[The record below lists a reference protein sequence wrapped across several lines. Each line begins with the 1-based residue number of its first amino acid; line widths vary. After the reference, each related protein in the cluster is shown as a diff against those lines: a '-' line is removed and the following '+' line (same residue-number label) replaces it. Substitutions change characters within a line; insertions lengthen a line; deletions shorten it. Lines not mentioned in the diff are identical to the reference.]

1 MFSNLT
7 FTKTIFLTFLVFT
20 LLFAFI
26 ACGED
31 EVVVTTTTTDEVEEI
46 KIIEKSTPYPEKE
59 VEKSIAEI
67 AVDGGF
73 NTLVAAL
80 DAADLV
86 ETLSGDGTFTV
97 FAPTDEAFAALP
109 EGMLEG
115 LLADPDALKQILL
128 YHVVG
133 DVVMAETVVTLDET
147 ETLEGST
154 VAIDVVDGNV
164 FLNDSQVTST
174 DIEASNGVVHVI
186 NKVLVPGMEEAVSN
200 DTVEDVKSI
209 AEVAVAGGFNT
220 LVAALSAAE
229 LVETLS
235 GDGSFTVFAPT
246 DEAFAALPE
255 GMLEGLLA
263 DTEALTQILL
273 YHVVGDVVKAETVVT
288 LDEAETL
295 AGTNISIEVVDGN
308 VFVNDS
314 KVTSTDIEAS
324 NGVIH
329 VIDKVLVPGTDE
341 TGNNKEIIDSQIPNF
356 VVYEYNDAETDY
368 TFRRLVI
375 RDIIES
381 TLEKSNTKSQI
392 SQQIP
397 VGIYETSQ
405 VQLSSVIPLG
415 LIEAQIPQVF

>member
-1 MFSNLT
+1 LFSNLT

-20 LLFAFI
+20 LLFAFV

-31 EVVVTTTTTDEVEEI
+31 EVVVTTTASEEVEEI

-59 VEKSIAEI
+59 TKQSIAEI

-97 FAPTDEAFAALP
+97 FAPTDDAFAALP
-109 EGMLEG
+109 EGMLEE
-115 LLADPDALKQILL
+115 LLADPETLKQILL

-133 DVVMAETVVTLDET
+133 DVVMAETVVTLDEA
-147 ETLEGST
+147 ETLEGSM

-186 NKVLVPGMEEAVSN
+186 DKVLVPGMQEAASNETLEES
-200 DTVEDVKSI
+200 KSI
-209 AEVAVAGGFNT
+209 AEIAVAGGFNT
-220 LVAALSAAE
+220 LVAALSAAD

-235 GDGSFTVFAPT
+235 GDGAFTVFAPT
-246 DEAFAALPE
+246 DDAFAALPE

-263 DTEALTQILL
+263 DTESLTQILL
-273 YHVVGDVVKAETVVT
+273 YHVVGDVVMADTVVT

-295 AGTNISIEVVDGN
+295 EGSKVEIEVVDGK

-314 KVTSTDIEAS
+314 QVTSTDIEAS

-329 VIDKVLVPGTDE
+329 VIDKVLVPGMDE
-341 TGNNKEIIDSQIPNF
+341 TGNNKKLIDDQIPNF
-356 VVYEYNDAETDY
+356 VVYEYSDAETDY

-381 TLEKSNTKSQI
+381 TLEKSSTKTQI

>member
-20 LLFAFI
+20 LLFALI
-26 ACGED
+26 ACGEE
-31 EVVVTTTTTDEVEEI
+31 EVVVTTTADDVEEI

-86 ETLSGDGTFTV
+86 ETLSGEGTFTV

-109 EGMLEG
+109 DGMLED
-115 LLADPDALKQILL
+115 LLADPNALKQILL

-133 DVVMAETVVTLDET
+133 DVVMAETVVTLDNA

-154 VAIDVVDGNV
+154 VAIEVVDGNV

-186 NKVLVPGMEEAVSN
+186 DKVLVPEMEEAVSN
-200 DTVEDVKSI
+200 DVVEDVKSI

-220 LVAALSAAE
+220 LVAALSAAD

-235 GDGSFTVFAPT
+235 GDGAFTVFAPT

-295 AGTNISIEVVDGN
+295 AGDKVSIEVVDGN

-329 VIDKVLVPGTDE
+329 VIDKVLVPGMDE
-341 TGNNKEIIDSQIPNF
+341 TGNNKELIDSQIPNF
-356 VVYEYNDAETDY
+356 VVYEYSDPETDY

>member
-20 LLFAFI
+20 LLFALI
-26 ACGED
+26 ACGEE
-31 EVVVTTTTTDEVEEI
+31 EVVVTTTADDVEEI

-86 ETLSGDGTFTV
+86 ETLSGEGTFTV
-97 FAPTDEAFAALP
+97 FAPTDEAFEALP
-109 EGMLEG
+109 DGMLED
-115 LLADPDALKQILL
+115 LLADPNTLKQILL

-133 DVVMAETVVTLDET
+133 DVVMAETVVTLDNA

-154 VAIDVVDGNV
+154 VAIEVVDGNV

-186 NKVLVPGMEEAVSN
+186 DKVLVPEMEEAVSN
-200 DTVEDVKSI
+200 DVVEDVKSI

-220 LVAALSAAE
+220 LVAALSAAD

-235 GDGSFTVFAPT
+235 GDGAFTVFAPT

-295 AGTNISIEVVDGN
+295 AGDKVSIEVVDGN

-329 VIDKVLVPGTDE
+329 VIDKVLVPGMDE
-341 TGNNKEIIDSQIPNF
+341 TGSNKELIDSQIPNF
-356 VVYEYNDAETDY
+356 VVYEYSDPETDY

>member
-26 ACGED
+26 ACGEE
-31 EVVVTTTTTDEVEEI
+31 EVVVTTTAEDVEEI
-46 KIIEKSTPYPEKE
+46 KIIEKSTPYPENE

-86 ETLSGDGTFTV
+86 ETLSGDGAFTV

-115 LLADPDALKQILL
+115 LLADTEALTQILL

-133 DVVMAETVVTLDET
+133 DVVMAETVVTLDNA

-154 VAIDVVDGNV
+154 VAIEVVDGNV

-186 NKVLVPGMEEAVSN
+186 DKVLVPEMEEAVSN
-200 DTVEDVKSI
+200 DVVEDVKSI

-220 LVAALSAAE
+220 LVAALDAAD

-235 GDGSFTVFAPT
+235 GEGTFTVFAPT

-273 YHVVGDVVKAETVVT
+273 YHVVGDVVKAETVLT

-295 AGTNISIEVVDGN
+295 AGNKVSIEVVDGN
-308 VFVNDS
+308 VYVNDS

-329 VIDKVLVPGTDE
+329 VIDKVLVPGMDE
-341 TGNNKEIIDSQIPNF
+341 MGNNKELIDSQIPNF
-356 VVYEYNDAETDY
+356 VVYEYNDPETDY
-368 TFRRLVI
+368 TYRRLVI

-392 SQQIP
+392 LQQIP
-397 VGIYETSQ
+397 VGIYEASQ
-405 VQLSSVIPLG
+405 VQLSPVIPLG

>member
-1 MFSNLT
+1 
-7 FTKTIFLTFLVFT
+7 
-20 LLFAFI
+20 
-26 ACGED
+26 
-31 EVVVTTTTTDEVEEI
+31 
-46 KIIEKSTPYPEKE
+46 
-59 VEKSIAEI
+59 
-67 AVDGGF
+67 
-73 NTLVAAL
+73 
-80 DAADLV
+80 
-86 ETLSGDGTFTV
+86 
-97 FAPTDEAFAALP
+97 
-109 EGMLEG
+109 
-115 LLADPDALKQILL
+115 
-128 YHVVG
+128 
-133 DVVMAETVVTLDET
+133 MAETVVTLDNA

-154 VAIDVVDGNV
+154 VAIEVVDGNV

-186 NKVLVPGMEEAVSN
+186 DKVLVPEMEEAVSN
-200 DTVEDVKSI
+200 NVVEDVKSI

-220 LVAALSAAE
+220 LVAALSAAD

-235 GDGSFTVFAPT
+235 GDGAFTVFAPT

-295 AGTNISIEVVDGN
+295 AGNKVSIEVVDGN
-308 VFVNDS
+308 VYVNDS

-329 VIDKVLVPGTDE
+329 VIDKVLVPGMDE
-341 TGNNKEIIDSQIPNF
+341 MGSNKELNDSQIPNF
-356 VVYEYNDAETDY
+356 VVYEYIDPETDY

>member
-1 MFSNLT
+1 M
-7 FTKTIFLTFLVFT
+7 
-20 LLFAFI
+20 
-26 ACGED
+26 
-31 EVVVTTTTTDEVEEI
+31 
-46 KIIEKSTPYPEKE
+46 
-59 VEKSIAEI
+59 
-67 AVDGGF
+67 
-73 NTLVAAL
+73 
-80 DAADLV
+80 
-86 ETLSGDGTFTV
+86 
-97 FAPTDEAFAALP
+97 
-109 EGMLEG
+109 
-115 LLADPDALKQILL
+115 
-128 YHVVG
+128 
-133 DVVMAETVVTLDET
+133 
-147 ETLEGST
+147 
-154 VAIDVVDGNV
+154 
-164 FLNDSQVTST
+164 NDSQVTST

-200 DTVEDVKSI
+200 GTVEDVKSI

-295 AGTNISIEVVDGN
+295 AGTKVSIEVVDGN

-405 VQLSSVIPLG
+405 VQLSSVIPLS

>member
-1 MFSNLT
+1 
-7 FTKTIFLTFLVFT
+7 
-20 LLFAFI
+20 
-26 ACGED
+26 
-31 EVVVTTTTTDEVEEI
+31 
-46 KIIEKSTPYPEKE
+46 
-59 VEKSIAEI
+59 
-67 AVDGGF
+67 
-73 NTLVAAL
+73 
-80 DAADLV
+80 
-86 ETLSGDGTFTV
+86 
-97 FAPTDEAFAALP
+97 
-109 EGMLEG
+109 
-115 LLADPDALKQILL
+115 
-128 YHVVG
+128 
-133 DVVMAETVVTLDET
+133 MAETVVTLNNA

-154 VAIDVVDGNV
+154 VAIEVVDGNV

-186 NKVLVPGMEEAVSN
+186 DKVLVPEMEEAVSN
-200 DTVEDVKSI
+200 DVVEDVKSI

-220 LVAALSAAE
+220 LLAALSAAD

-235 GDGSFTVFAPT
+235 GDGAFTVFAPT

-263 DTEALTQILL
+263 DTEELTQILL

-295 AGTNISIEVVDGN
+295 AGDKVSIEVVDGN

-329 VIDKVLVPGTDE
+329 VIDKVLVPGMDE
-341 TGNNKEIIDSQIPNF
+341 TGSNKELIDSQIPNF
-356 VVYEYNDAETDY
+356 VVYEYIDPETDY

-381 TLEKSNTKSQI
+381 TLEKSNVKSQI
-392 SQQIP
+392 LQQIP

>member
-26 ACGED
+26 ACGEE
-31 EVVVTTTTTDEVEEI
+31 EVVVTTTAEDVEEI

-59 VEKSIAEI
+59 VTKSITEI

-73 NTLVAAL
+73 NTLVTAL
-80 DAADLV
+80 DAAGLV
-86 ETLSGDGTFTV
+86 ETLSGEGT
-97 FAPTDEAFAALP
+97 
-109 EGMLEG
+109 
-115 LLADPDALKQILL
+115 
-128 YHVVG
+128 
-133 DVVMAETVVTLDET
+133 
-147 ETLEGST
+147 
-154 VAIDVVDGNV
+154 
-164 FLNDSQVTST
+164 
-174 DIEASNGVVHVI
+174 
-186 NKVLVPGMEEAVSN
+186 
-200 DTVEDVKSI
+200 
-209 AEVAVAGGFNT
+209 
-220 LVAALSAAE
+220 
-229 LVETLS
+229 
-235 GDGSFTVFAPT
+235 FTVFAPT

-273 YHVVGDVVKAETVVT
+273 YHVVGDVVKAETVLT

-295 AGTNISIEVVDGN
+295 AGNKVSIEVVDGN
-308 VFVNDS
+308 VYVNDS

-329 VIDKVLVPGTDE
+329 VIDKVLVPGMDE
-341 TGNNKEIIDSQIPNF
+341 MGNNKELSDSQIPNF
-356 VVYEYNDAETDY
+356 VVYEYIDPETDY

-381 TLEKSNTKSQI
+381 TLEKSIIKSQI
-392 SQQIP
+392 LQQIP